1 MKIVKGAKRADIYL
15 TARKLIEML
24 EDGEVDF
31 NIDIQRGYVWNDN
44 CLLYTSRQAA
54 YELGKQFMDKLEPDD
69 MDVLS
74 EVLEAHMEV
83 LVAGMKEGYIAG
95 FSDGIRLVIEA
106 VSRK

>member
-1 MKIVKGAKRADIYL
+1 
-15 TARKLIEML
+15 
-24 EDGEVDF
+24 
-31 NIDIQRGYVWNDN
+31 
-44 CLLYTSRQAA
+44 
-54 YELGKQFMDKLEPDD
+54 

-74 EVLEAHMEV
+74 KILEAHMEV

>member
-1 MKIVKGAKRADIYL
+1 MFVILQLMKEEKEMIREIYEGDF
-15 TARKLIEML
+15 RP
-24 EDGEVDF
+24 VD
-31 NIDIQRGYVWNDN
+31 NMGMSEEYQEK
-44 CLLYTSRQAA
+44 RQAA

-74 EVLEAHMEV
+74 KILEAHMEV

-95 FSDGIRLVIEA
+95 FSDRIRLVIEA